1 MTVKGLIELLKQQ
14 NQDAIVY
21 HDYDGELALIITEVS
36 ANALVS
42 QEDTVLLS

>member
-1 MTVKGLIELLKQQ
+1 MTVKELIELLKQQ

-21 HDYDGELALIITEVS
+21 YDYDGGMALMVSEVS
-36 ANALVS
+36 ADAAGS